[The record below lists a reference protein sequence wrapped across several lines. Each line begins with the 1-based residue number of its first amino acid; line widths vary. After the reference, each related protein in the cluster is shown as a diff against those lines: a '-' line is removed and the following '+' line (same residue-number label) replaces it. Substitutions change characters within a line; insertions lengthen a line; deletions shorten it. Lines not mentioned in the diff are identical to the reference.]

1 MTTVQINDETP
12 VTKVEIKYIVAGE
25 LFRFDNSIYLMTDE
39 ADCNGDELALL
50 ITDDDS
56 TFGSL
61 IPFDETEEV
70 VRLNGTITVQ
80 IK

>member
-39 ADCNGDELALL
+39 ADCNGDKLALI
-50 ITDDDS
+50 ITDESD
-56 TFGSL
+56 FGAL
-61 IPFDETEEV
+61 IPFEGTEYAT
-70 VRLNGTITVQ
+70 RLNGTITVQ

>member
-1 MTTVQINDETP
+1 MTAVQINDKTP
-12 VTKVEIKYIVAGE
+12 VTKVKIKYIVAGE
-25 LFRFDNSIYLMTDE
+25 LFRFDNNIYLMTDE